1 MKNMIVNKSA
11 GLLTQRCN
19 NLITVAGQRRI
30 RTELSPLR
38 LMAVLHQSRS
48 IYGNITTIWDI

>member
-1 MKNMIVNKSA
+1 MIVNKSA
-11 GLLTQRCN
+11 GILTQSSKD
-19 NLITVAGQRRI
+19 LITVAGQRRI

-48 IYGNITTIWDI
+48 IYGNITTIWDL